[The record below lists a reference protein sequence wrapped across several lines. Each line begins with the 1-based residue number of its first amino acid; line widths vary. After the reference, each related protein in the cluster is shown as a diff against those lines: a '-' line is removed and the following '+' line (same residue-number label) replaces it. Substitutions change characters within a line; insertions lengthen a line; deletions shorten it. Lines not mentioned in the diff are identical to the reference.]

1 VPRGRKP
8 MPNKLLQLHNTV
20 RPHRHRKRAH
30 EPQAPG
36 SLAEPPGSLSPA
48 AREHW
53 MFAITHAPPILAAID
68 RDLLATWCEAVATN
82 HEAACRL
89 QQEQD
94 RDSPHKLLVKTSRG
108 DLVPSPYLRVRDRA
122 AEVMRAVGSELGFS
136 PGPQPAAADN
146 PFHRIRLMNTD
157 PDKPPVEPWDQIEW
171 LQVQHR
177 NRFGDGGPT
186 RPERCRSTAAWGQMA

>member
-1 VPRGRKP
+1 MPRGRKP

-20 RPHRHRKRAH
+20 RPHRHGKRAH

-36 SLAEPPGSLSPA
+36 TLAEPPETLSPA

-53 MFAITHAPPILAAID
+53 TFAIAHAPPILAAID
-68 RDLLATWCEAVATN
+68 RDLLATWCEAVATK
-82 HEAACRL
+82 HEASKL

-108 DLVPSPYLRVRDRA
+108 ADLVPSPYLRARDRA

-136 PGPQPAAADN
+136 PAARARLGVADPQPAAADN
-146 PFHRIRLMNTD
+146 PFHRIRVMDTG
-157 PDKPPVEPWDQIEW
+157 PDKTPADPWDQIEW
-171 LQVQHR
+171 LQRRHL
-177 NRFGDGGPT
+177 NRFGDGGPGAT
-186 RPERCRSTAAWGQMA
+186 